1 MDWND
6 NEEIMRHYPRTERE
20 RALRVQQVGL
30 FNSTV
35 FQEYLKVHLMTL
47 YPNQPDMQWDFPM
60 FWTQNE
66 RRGFTTFC
74 DIITRG
80 IYLNNWGSF
89 VEQWFIQEE
98 WQNNQPG
105 PEMPWED

>member
-1 MDWND
+1 
-6 NEEIMRHYPRTERE
+6 MRHYPRIERE

-60 FWTQNE
+60 FWTQ
-66 RRGFTTFC
+66 RGFTTFC

-80 IYLNNWGSF
+80 MYLNNWGSF
-89 VEQWFIQEE
+89 VEQWFI
-98 WQNNQPG
+98 
-105 PEMPWED
+105 